1 MFNNNGDDSFGI
13 RISFKETNETK
24 NCVQFETLLYFGLIG
39 NLTLNNTGG
48 GIMRKK
54 SKLKSVVMAV
64 LFFSMMVGVSFAVE
78 AVVEKEQGPGVIITE
93 EIIKTA
99 DNFIILFN
107 SSSNM
112 SKPFQ
117 NTGLTTLEAAVQFLK
132 ERNEILPDLEYNAGL
147 YLLAPF
153 KPIYTMQKYNRD
165 KFAAAIDQL
174 PAKASGPTLLQQG
187 LLKLDGIL
195 SELSGRTVVFLYSD
209 GSYSHMPGS
218 RKPADIAKRLAD
230 KYNVCFYVIST
241 AEGDQEKAVLKA
253 VASIN
258 ECSRVV
264 PFDQMFAK
272 PVYLAGALF
281 IIETRIEKFLTTYYR
296 LADIR
301 VDNILF
307 DFDSA
312 QVRSEYNDKLTILGK
327 FLKNNP
333 STYVIL
339 TGFTDSAGPSEY
351 NLGLARRRA
360 ESIEAYLIDKFNV
373 SVGQIVTQWYGKAD
387 PVAGNDTGGG
397 RRQNRRVEAIVM
409 GFD

>member
-1 MFNNNGDDSFGI
+1 M
-13 RISFKETNETK
+13 RTK
-24 NCVQFETLLYFGLIG
+24 IK
-39 NLTLNNTGG
+39 
-48 GIMRKK
+48 M
-54 SKLKSVVMAV
+54 KSVVIAV
-64 LFFSMMVGVSFAVE
+64 LFLSMMVGVSFAVE
-78 AVVEKEQGPGVIITE
+78 AVVEKETVPGVVITE
-93 EIIKTA
+93 EIHKTA

-112 SKPFQ
+112 GKPFQ
-117 NTGLTTLEAAVQFLK
+117 NTGLTILEAAVKFLRD
-132 ERNEILPDLEYNAGL
+132 RNEILPDLGYNAGL
-147 YLLAPF
+147 YTLAPF
-153 KPIYTMQKYNRD
+153 KPIYTMQKYDRD

-174 PAKASGPTLLQQG
+174 PTKASGPTLLQQG

-195 SELSGRTVVFLYSD
+195 SGLSGRTVVFLYSD
-209 GSYSHMPGS
+209 GTYSHMPGS
-218 RKPADIAKRLAD
+218 KKPVDIARGLAE

-241 AEGDQEKAVLKA
+241 AKGDLEKDVLKA
-253 VASIN
+253 VTSVN

-264 PFDQMFAK
+264 PFDQMYEK

-281 IIETRIEKFLTTYYR
+281 IIETRITKFLATTYR

-312 QVRSEYNDKLTILGK
+312 EVRSEYNEKLTILGE

-333 STYVIL
+333 STYVVL
-339 TGFTDSAGPSEY
+339 TGFTDSTGPAEY

-360 ESIEAYLIDKFNV
+360 ESIEAYLMDKFNV
-373 SVGQIVTQWYGKAD
+373 SMGQIVTQWYGIAN
-387 PVAGNDTGGG
+387 PVASSDTSVG
-397 RRQNRRVEAIVM
+397 RQQNRRVEVIVM